1 MHVTTIYNIKMGK
14 VNRDQLDHIT
24 KQLEEMSKN
33 SDARKT
39 SSHEVP
45 LSNDEIYN
53 KIMSSSF
60 KRISESKES
69 AVEFLKSAGIFD
81 KDGHL
86 APEYK

>member
-1 MHVTTIYNIKMGK
+1 MKMER
-14 VNRDQLDHIT
+14 VSRDKLNDIT
-24 KQLEEMSKN
+24 RQLEEMSKE
-33 SDARKT
+33 SHARP
-39 SSHEVP
+39 HETP

-53 KIMSSSF
+53 RMISSSF
-60 KRISESKES
+60 ERISNSKEL